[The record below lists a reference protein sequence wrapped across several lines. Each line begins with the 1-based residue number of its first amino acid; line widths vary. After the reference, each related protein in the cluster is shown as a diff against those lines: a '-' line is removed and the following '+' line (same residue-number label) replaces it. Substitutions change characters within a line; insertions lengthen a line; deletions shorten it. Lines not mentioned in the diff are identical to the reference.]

1 MKKVIRLTES
11 DLTRIVKRVIK
22 EDQSKLAE
30 FEDRSVGLFME
41 LKRVAFKLNEI
52 ANEYEKLS
60 EEAHSLLDMDSSEF
74 SSDDHE
80 IEGLAASAYYNSE
93 LIFNFLQE
101 LDIDPE
107 Q

>member
-1 MKKVIRLTES
+1 MKKIRLTEK
-11 DLTRIVKRVIK
+11 DLSRIVKRVIK

-30 FEDRSVGLFME
+30 FEDRSVGLFMV

-60 EEAHSLLDMDSSEF
+60 EEAYSLEDNNY
-74 SSDDHE
+74 E
-80 IEGLAASAYYNSE
+80 IEELGGAAGYYSE
-93 LIFNFLQE
+93 LIYNFLQE